1 LNLTAEDGDRRDWI
15 TFVLVDANLGS
26 FTPELVLKR
35 RFFDSD
41 DIKITID
48 DSVKQ
53 AHYNKRQKLWYFVAS
68 LFRGEQQ
75 SEEFKVNLSMGT
87 HYIEFAADRTPTLKS
102 MHFSNLTFRV
112 PTTIQEKIEYRAN
125 QHGLD
130 PKIMIRLAKRESQFN
145 PKATSLVGAKGLY
158 QLTEITIRQIKE
170 LGFKITDPYNIDQNI
185 QGAFIYFEWLYK
197 RYEGEKNQIE
207 KTLAAWNYGLAHIPQ
222 NEPLDF
228 DKLPKET
235 KNLINDVL
243 GDHDF

>member
-1 LNLTAEDGDRRDWI
+1 
-15 TFVLVDANLGS
+15 
-26 FTPELVLKR
+26 
-35 RFFDSD
+35 
-41 DIKITID
+41 
-48 DSVKQ
+48 
-53 AHYNKRQKLWYFVAS
+53 
-68 LFRGEQQ
+68 
-75 SEEFKVNLSMGT
+75 
-87 HYIEFAADRTPTLKS
+87 
-102 MHFSNLTFRV
+102 
-112 PTTIQEKIEYRAN
+112 
-125 QHGLD
+125 
-130 PKIMIRLAKRESQFN
+130 MIRLAKRESQFN